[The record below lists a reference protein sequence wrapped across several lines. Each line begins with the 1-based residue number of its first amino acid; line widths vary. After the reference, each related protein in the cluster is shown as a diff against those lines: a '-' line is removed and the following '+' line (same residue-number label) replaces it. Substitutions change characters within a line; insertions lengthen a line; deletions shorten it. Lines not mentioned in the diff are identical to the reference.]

1 MFLSP
6 IDECEVLSV
15 VNGCKSKTSTDCD
28 DIDFRLIKTVITS
41 IVNLSFQTG
50 TFPEKMKIAKVIPL
64 YKSGSKNDFNN
75 YRPISLL
82 PQLSKFLEKL

>member
-82 PQLSKFLEKL
+82 PQLSKILEKL